1 MKKSV
6 WEPLALACAFAVAAN
21 AFTLSGKVSDEQGAA
36 VSGASVLLVKNGL
49 STTTDSKGEFSFH
62 KDLTGVGVMER
73 ILPGYI
79 SVNNGVLSF
88 SQRSSEPVQVQ
99 IFDMMGNR
107 LLSETLYGSGSLD
120 LQACVKAQGAY
131 YARVKIGSAQR
142 DIRFTSKG
150 NYSSS
155 FGDKS
160 ASVDRALKR
169 LTTNENLKVIADG
182 FDTLSV
188 ILSNLD
194 TNVALTVKKPKAEPQ
209 YAYGWGLKNDPVPTR
224 GCGKTWNRVKS
235 GSYEF
240 QWSKGKRTIR
250 IDIPDNRTSSYSACT
265 AWAAGPVVCSKKATM
280 V

>member
-36 VSGASVLLVKNGL
+36 VVGASVSLTKNGL

-62 KDLTGVGVMER
+62 KDITGVAVMER

-131 YARVKIGSAQR
+131 YAHVKIGSAQR
-142 DIRFTSKG
+142 NIRFTSNG
-150 NYSSS
+150 NYGAS
-155 FGDKS
+155 FGGKS
-160 ASVDRALKR
+160 ASTERALKR
-169 LTTNENLKVIADG
+169 LNTNDNLKITADG
-182 FDTLSV
+182 FDSLMV
-188 ILSNLD
+188 YLSNLD
-194 TNVALTVKKPKAEPQ
+194 TTLALTLKKNSALGPQERSGAHPRLRQDLEPRQ
-209 YAYGWGLKNDPVPTR
+209 VR
-224 GCGKTWNRVKS
+224 
-235 GSYEF
+235 
-240 QWSKGKRTIR
+240 
-250 IDIPDNRTSSYSACT
+250 
-265 AWAAGPVVCSKKATM
+265 
-280 V
+280 